1 VVADVDLDAV
11 SRALAWPPLRGGVS
25 AAIPTVTVADG
36 TVRTEGELDTRV
48 FGGRVRVRNLHV
60 DELWS
65 PVPAVGLDLDF
76 EELSLGAMTDALDV
90 GRISGVVRGRIH
102 NLSIVAG
109 QPVSFEAEMA
119 SVPRD
124 GVPQEIS
131 VRAIR
136 QISIVA
142 GPGGDA
148 FSSGILSFF
157 DRYRYAKLGLR
168 CSLENDRFVLRGI
181 DEHDGK
187 QVLVAGSFLP
197 PRVNVYSESQVIGF
211 TEMMRRLRRAMDTG
225 AGTGGSE

>member
-1 VVADVDLDAV
+1 
-11 SRALAWPPLRGGVS
+11 
-25 AAIPTVTVADG
+25 
-36 TVRTEGELDTRV
+36 
-48 FGGRVRVRNLHV
+48 
-60 DELWS
+60 
-65 PVPAVGLDLDF
+65 VPAVGLDLDF

-197 PRVNVYSESQVIGF
+197 PRVNVYSESQVSGF